1 MGGPEGVTS
10 AAVLTWLHIARAANR
25 SSIHRQ
31 LSRRR
36 KHPVVPLSRRFRPL
50 MQYDYV

>member
-1 MGGPEGVTS
+1 
-10 AAVLTWLHIARAANR
+10 
-25 SSIHRQ
+25 

-36 KHPVVPLSRRFRPL
+36 KHPAVPLSRRFRPL